1 LQQCLASNTTIKAV
15 SAGIHL
21 SQLHAENKQMGT
33 VRWPSPIA
41 EYCASGRVGLNSREK
56 PKLCEV
62 RGKEGR
68 LDFSLCK
75 PTPVL

>member
-1 LQQCLASNTTIKAV
+1 
-15 SAGIHL
+15 
-21 SQLHAENKQMGT
+21 MGT